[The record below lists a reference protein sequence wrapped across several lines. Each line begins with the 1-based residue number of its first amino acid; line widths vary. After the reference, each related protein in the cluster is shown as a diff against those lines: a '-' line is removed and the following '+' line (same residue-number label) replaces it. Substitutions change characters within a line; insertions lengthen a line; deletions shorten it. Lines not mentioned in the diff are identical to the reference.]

1 MPSGEHNLPA
11 VPRLHL
17 ITPDRCDDATAAVTA
32 RLLAGGAPLVQ
43 VRCKQATDRQRLQ
56 AVRAAL
62 EARRAPDQLVLVDD
76 RADVACA
83 AGADG
88 VHVGDEDLPVP
99 AVRSLVGHHRLVG
112 ATART
117 PEAAR
122 ARVLEGAH
130 YLGVGPVRESTTKV
144 AGLPAPIGLDGLA
157 AVAAA
162 VPVPVIAIAGIEV
175 GDVADVR
182 AAGAHGVA
190 VCAAV
195 YGADDPP
202 DALAAFLDA
211 LGAAR

>member
-1 MPSGEHNLPA
+1 M
-11 VPRLHL
+11 
-17 ITPDRCDDATAAVTA
+17 TPDRCDDATAAVTA
-32 RLLAGGAPLVQ
+32 RLLAGGSPLVQ

-122 ARVLEGAH
+122 ARVLEGA
-130 YLGVGPVRESTTKV
+130 LPRRRAGAESTTKV

-162 VPVPVIAIAGIEV
+162 VPVPVIAIAGIAV
-175 GDVADVR
+175 GDVAAVR